1 MKFLNS
7 DRALILAP
15 HPDDAEYSTAGT
27 VLKYTGTHF
36 DILCLTAGGDCDT
49 TTLETD
55 RLKEVTNAWSKATS
69 SNFTLHFTDFT
80 YLKGKGIDEWVS
92 YTENKFNIDSYNY
105 IITPSEQDSH
115 FEHGIVSSLGAPL
128 VRSNSCGIIQYKS
141 PSTLDTWTPNLF
153 VSIKEEF
160 GTKMEMLRQFE
171 SQLHRPYFHQD
182 VLNGFHT
189 HFQCMKKGKG
199 YVELY
204 KIITAYE

>member
-1 MKFLNS
+1 MKFLNF
-7 DRALILAP
+7 DKVLILSP

-27 VLKYTGTHF
+27 ILKYIDTHF
-36 DILCLTAGGDCDT
+36 DILCLTAGGDCDIT
-49 TTLETD
+49 TSEVN
-55 RLKEVTNAWSKATS
+55 RLSEVNNFWNKPTS
-69 SNFTLHFTDFT
+69 NNFTLHFTNFT
-80 YLKGKGIDEWVS
+80 YLKDNGIDEWVS
-92 YTENKFNIDSYNY
+92 YIENKFNIDTYDC
-105 IITPSEQDSH
+105 IITPSEHDSH

-141 PSTLDTWTPNLF
+141 PSTLDTWIPNLF

-160 GTKMEMLRQFE
+160 ETKREMLRQFE